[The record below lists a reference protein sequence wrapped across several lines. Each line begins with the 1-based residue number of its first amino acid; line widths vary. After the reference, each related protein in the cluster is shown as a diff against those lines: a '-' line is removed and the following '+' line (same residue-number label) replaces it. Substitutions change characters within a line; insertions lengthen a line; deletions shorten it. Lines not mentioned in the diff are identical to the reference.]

1 MATTTIRTAV
11 APFGAITVHRVITA
25 ISGVADKLRAW
36 NDTRRT
42 IVALRALSPAQLD
55 DIGLT
60 PADVENFG
68 RKGL

>member
-1 MATTTIRTAV
+1 MATTDTRTAV
-11 APFGAITVHRVITA
+11 APFGAITAHRVVTA
-25 ISGVADKLRAW
+25 LSGLVATLRAW

-42 IVALRALSPAQLD
+42 IAVLRTLSADQLD

-60 PADVENFG
+60 PADAENFG